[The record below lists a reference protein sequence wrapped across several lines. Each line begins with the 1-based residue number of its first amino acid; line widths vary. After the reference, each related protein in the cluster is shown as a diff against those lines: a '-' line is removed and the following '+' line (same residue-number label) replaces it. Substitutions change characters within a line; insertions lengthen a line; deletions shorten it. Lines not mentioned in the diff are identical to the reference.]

1 MSCAIDRCSLAD
13 FGNFSAQRGI
23 VYLLVLETSC
33 PMQDTAAQP
42 LVPSLAFGRSAVG
55 THSREVAVEGGRVDP
70 APVGDVSH
78 ADRPSDQQRNRVWY
92 GKPTQMSGQ
101 A

>member
-1 MSCAIDRCSLAD
+1 MR
-13 FGNFSAQRGI
+13 
-23 VYLLVLETSC
+23 
-33 PMQDTAAQP
+33 
-42 LVPSLAFGRSAVG
+42 
-55 THSREVAVEGGRVDP
+55 SREVAVESDSV
-70 APVGDVSH
+70 APEPLGDVGH